1 MNRNVQYLSW
11 LVFVG
16 LLSVRTD
23 LSFQVARR
31 RLRRPPRRSAHLA
44 KNRTHVK
51 LAEAG
56 IDRVVPKVDHDVK
69 VMLDEMEKE
78 DDRDRFLLAE
88 TEITEEMEGDDDISS
103 GVKVAG

>member
-1 MNRNVQYLSW
+1 VPVMVGS
-11 LVFVG
+11 FVC
-16 LLSVRTD
+16 LLSVCAD

-44 KNRTHVK
+44 KNRTHVS

-78 DDRDRFLLAE
+78 DDRDRFTAAE
-88 TEITEEMEGDDDISS
+88 TEMEEMEGDDDIPP